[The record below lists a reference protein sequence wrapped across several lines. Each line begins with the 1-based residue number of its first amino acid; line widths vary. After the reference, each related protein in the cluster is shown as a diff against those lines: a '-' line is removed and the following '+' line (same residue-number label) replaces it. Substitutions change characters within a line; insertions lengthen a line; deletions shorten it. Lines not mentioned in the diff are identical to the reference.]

1 MTDIKRSAEMTQRR
15 GPSVIDS
22 PVTGDGTQGPL
33 AGREVLVCDTTLRDG
48 SHSVGHQ
55 FTTAQV
61 RAVARG
67 LDAAQV
73 ALVEVT
79 HGDGLGGSSF
89 TYGFSHTSDIELI
102 KEAREE
108 LTHARLAALLL
119 PGIGTVEDLKEAVD
133 AGIDVVRIATHCT
146 EADIAVQHLKAAKEL
161 GLETVGF
168 LMLSH
173 MISPE
178 GLAAQARI
186 MSDAGADTL
195 YVVDSAGA
203 LLPHQVTHRVQALR
217 AELGEMVPLGMHA
230 HNNLGCGVA
239 NALAAAE
246 AGAVILDGSLHGLGA
261 GAGNAA
267 TEVLAAAL
275 ERAGALTGI
284 DVLALTDV
292 AEDVVARECAGRL
305 PSLDRGSLMLGF
317 GGVYSSFLLHA
328 RRAAQR
334 FGVSESDIIL
344 ELGRRRVVGGQEDMI
359 VDVALELRE
368 AAGRTA

>member
-1 MTDIKRSAEMTQRR
+1 MSDAF
-15 GPSVIDS
+15 PS
-22 PVTGDGTQGPL
+22 PVVGDGSGGPL
-33 AGREVLVCDTTLRDG
+33 GGRRIELCDTTLRDG
-48 SHSVGHQ
+48 SHSVAHQ
-55 FTTAQV
+55 FTADQV
-61 RAVARG
+61 RAVTRG
-67 LDAAQV
+67 LEAARVQV
-73 ALVEVT
+73 VEVT

-89 TYGFSHTSDIELI
+89 NYGFSHTDEIELI
-102 KEAREE
+102 RVAREE
-108 LTHARLAALLL
+108 LSRARLAALLL
-119 PGIGTVEDLKEAVD
+119 PGIGTVEHLKEAHD

-146 EADIAVQHLKAAKEL
+146 EADIAIQHLQAAKRL

-186 MSDAGADTL
+186 MRDAGADTL

-217 AELGEMVPLGMHA
+217 AELGEDVPLGMHA

-246 AGAVILDGSLHGLGA
+246 AGASILDGSLRGLGA

-267 TEVLAAAL
+267 TEVLAAVL
-275 ERAGALTGI
+275 DRAGADTGI
-284 DVLALTDV
+284 GVSELTDV
-292 AEDVVARECAGRL
+292 AEDVVARGAASGSL
-305 PSLDRGSLMLGF
+305 PSVDRGSLMLGF
-317 GGVYSSFLLHA
+317 AGVYSSFLLHA
-328 RRAAQR
+328 RRAAER
-334 FGVSESDIIL
+334 FAVPEADIIL

-359 VDVALELRE
+359 VDVALQLSG
-368 AAGRTA
+368 AAAASG

>member
-1 MTDIKRSAEMTQRR
+1 MSDPVSDPMSDAFA
-15 GPSVIDS
+15 S
-22 PVTGDGTQGPL
+22 PVIGDGDSGPL
-33 AGREVLVCDTTLRDG
+33 SGRPVELCDTTLRDG
-48 SHSVGHQ
+48 SHSVAHQ
-55 FTTAQV
+55 FTSDQV

-67 LDAAQV
+67 LEVSHVQV
-73 ALVEVT
+73 VEVT

-89 TYGFSHTSDIELI
+89 NYGFSHTDEIKLI
-102 KEAREE
+102 QVAREE
-108 LTHARLAALLL
+108 LTDAKLAALLL
-119 PGIGTVEDLKEAVD
+119 PGIGTVEHLKEAVD
-133 AGIDVVRIATHCT
+133 AGIDVVRVATHCT
-146 EADIAVQHLKAAKEL
+146 EADIAVQHLQAAKRL

-178 GLAAQARI
+178 GLAKQARI
-186 MSDAGADTL
+186 MRDAGADTL

-217 AELGEMVPLGMHA
+217 AELGDDVPLGMHA

-246 AGAVILDGSLHGLGA
+246 TGASILDGSLHGLGA

-292 AEDVVARECAGRL
+292 SEDVVAREADGRL
-305 PSLDRGSLMLGF
+305 PALDRGSLMLGF
-317 GGVYSSFLLHA
+317 AGVYSSFLLHA
-328 RRAAQR
+328 RRAAAR
-334 FGVSESDIIL
+334 FGVSEADIIL

-359 VDVALELRE
+359 VDVALELS
-368 AAGRTA
+368 AASTTAV

>member
-1 MTDIKRSAEMTQRR
+1 M
-15 GPSVIDS
+15 
-22 PVTGDGTQGPL
+22 
-33 AGREVLVCDTTLRDG
+33 CDTTLRDG
-48 SHSVGHQ
+48 SHSVRHQ
-55 FTTAQV
+55 FTVEQV
-61 RAVARG
+61 REVTRG
-67 LDAAQV
+67 LDHARVQV
-73 ALVEVT
+73 VEVT

-89 TYGFSHTSDIELI
+89 NYGFSHTSDVELLRA
-102 KEAREE
+102 AREE
-108 LTHARLAALLL
+108 LAHSQLAALLI
-119 PGIGTVEDLKEAVD
+119 PGIGTVEQLKEAAD

-146 EADIAVQHLKAAKEL
+146 EADIAVQHLQAAKDL
-161 GLETVGF
+161 GLETAAF

-178 GLAAQARI
+178 GLARQARI
-186 MSDAGADTL
+186 MRDAGADTL

-217 AELGEMVPLGMHA
+217 AELGDDVPLGMHA

-275 ERAGALTGI
+275 DRAGARTGI

-292 AEDVVARECAGRL
+292 AEDVVARVCAGRL
-305 PSLDRGSLMLGF
+305 PSLDRGSLMLGYA
-317 GGVYSSFLLHA
+317 GVYSSFLLHA
-328 RRAAQR
+328 RRAAEN
-334 FGVSESDIIL
+334 FGVPESDIIL

-359 VDVALELRE
+359 IDVALEL
-368 AAGRTA
+368 AGAVPPS